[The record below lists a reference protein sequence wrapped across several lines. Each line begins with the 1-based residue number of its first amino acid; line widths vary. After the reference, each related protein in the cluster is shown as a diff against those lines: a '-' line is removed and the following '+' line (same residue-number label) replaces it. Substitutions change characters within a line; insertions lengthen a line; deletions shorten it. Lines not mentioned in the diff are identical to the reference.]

1 MSKFLVK
8 TVDVYRVDTV
18 SEVEQFHQDL
28 KNSKEFELASFAY
41 QQKQTKKKGEIIDE
55 YCLVSVK
62 RIFNNEKEP
71 TNQIDVFYGYDAPYD
86 MAEDEIVDVEVE

>member
-41 QQKQTKKKGEIIDE
+41 QQKQVKQKGEIIDE

-62 RIFNNEKEP
+62 KVFNSEKEP

-86 MAEDEIVDVEVE
+86 EVETVDVDVEE